1 MLASVVFVPSAPLL
15 VPELAGPEATDTA
28 PVRDAVLAA
37 VTAATPGVSSWIAIG
52 VADEGTGAID
62 GVGHADPDGPD
73 PDGADPDG
81 ADLDCADRARI
92 DAGQPA
98 SGTFARFGV
107 DLPVRLS
114 TRGVPTAPGP
124 LDPRLPLSMLIA
136 GWLRGQMG
144 VESIR
149 PVTVAPAADPAHC
162 ADIGAAL
169 ASCVDSDPAPVGV
182 LVVGDGATA
191 LSAKAPGGGLRAEAV
206 ALQQDI
212 DGALGSADRGALAR
226 LTDADCRDVGVGGR
240 PAWQVAAALV
250 GDRPVRS
257 DVHYAG
263 APFGVG
269 YVVATWTP

>member
-15 VPELAGPEATDTA
+15 VPELAGPEAVDTA

-37 VTAATPGVSSWIAIG
+37 VSAATPGVSSWIAVG
-52 VADEGTGAID
+52 AADQG
-62 GVGHADPDGPD
+62 
-73 PDGADPDG
+73 PDGAG
-81 ADLDCADRARI
+81 RADADHGDLGPSESDCADRGRA
-92 DAGQPA
+92 DTGHPVT
-98 SGTFARFGV
+98 GTFARFGV
-107 DLPVRLS
+107 DLPVRL
-114 TRGVPTAPGP
+114 TIRGPATATGP

-136 GWLRGQMG
+136 GWLREQMG

-149 PVTVAPAADPAHC
+149 PVIVAPAADPAHC

-169 ASCVDSDPAPVGV
+169 ASCIDSDPAPVGV

-226 LTDADCRDVGVGGR
+226 LADVDCRAVGVGGR

-250 GDRPVRS
+250 GDRPLRS
-257 DVHYAG
+257 DVHYAD

-269 YVVATWTP
+269 YMVATWTP